1 MSTYEQG
8 AATSGSNGAGDSTSE
23 LLERGR
29 KLLEAGRVR
38 ESERVFEEAI
48 AAGGH
53 ASQLHYLGGVARL
66 KLSDLE
72 GAAARFERALEVDP
86 SNADALYG
94 LGVVAE
100 GRGAYES
107 AVGLYEQAVAVDGQH
122 AAALRKLREY
132 RTETELARRWGVY
145 AYIVGDKAPLARK
158 GVRLMEMLR
167 RSGRPRLVAY
177 LGRYIVHFLVLGV
190 ALGVIAAA
198 GEQAEAE
205 TGVSLPWPTIAAVI
219 GLSVLAIFC
228 LRVLTTQIEL
238 DKGRLQ
244 VERGILNKRRTSVEL
259 WRVRDLELRRPL
271 LNRLTGD
278 CTLVLRLNS
287 SGAARGTAR
296 MPRPGGGCIRITG
309 LLHGRRL
316 RENYEDLL
324 NLIFALRS
332 NAQVKGIIQ

>member
-1 MSTYEQG
+1 MSLHAQG
-8 AATSGSNGAGDSTSE
+8 AAASGSNGAGESTSE
-23 LLERGR
+23 LLERGK
-29 KLLEAGRVR
+29 KLLETGRVR
-38 ESERVFEEAI
+38 ESERLFEEAL

-66 KLSDLE
+66 KLGDLE
-72 GAAARFERALEVDP
+72 GAAARFEQALEVDP
-86 SNADALYG
+86 ANAEALYG

-107 AVGLYEQAVAVDGQH
+107 AVALYEQAVAVDGQH

-167 RSGRPRLVAY
+167 RDGRPRLVAY

-190 ALGVIAAA
+190 ALGVLAAA
-198 GEQAEAE
+198 GDQAEDAS
-205 TGVSLPWPTIAAVI
+205 GMSLPWPAISAVL
-219 GLSVLAIFC
+219 GFVVVAVFC
-228 LRVLTTQIEL
+228 ARVLTTQIEL

-287 SGAARGTAR
+287 SGSTRGPAR
-296 MPRPGGGCIRITG
+296 MMRPGGCIRVTG

-316 RENYEDLL
+316 HENYEDLL
-324 NLIFALRS
+324 NLVFALRS